1 MSSRSAGAL
10 LGLGLTVSWL
20 LGLVGAAT
28 AVEPQKFDPRQC
40 QTDDHSC
47 VQAWYKEYSTAIL
60 QEFRYYTGQEGFL
73 GEMLGDP
80 NETLQNSRLA
90 LLLVEGMTKY
100 SQWVVLTDDDAAEAA
115 GLDMVKYKAAT
126 GECREASSKMREALF
141 DLKGHRE
148 KVAIE
153 AKEYLKNAAVC
164 EKTFALAP
172 ARSKLRGNEVS
183 TGAAGSG
190 PMPIV
195 PVKPPRR

>member
-1 MSSRSAGAL
+1 M
-10 LGLGLTVSWL
+10 TVSWL
-20 LGLVGAAT
+20 LGLIGAAI

-60 QEFRYYTGQEGFL
+60 QEFRYYTGQEDFL
-73 GEMLGDP
+73 DEMLGDP
-80 NETLQNSRLA
+80 NQTLQNSRLA

-115 GLDMVKYKAAT
+115 GFDMAKYKAVI
-126 GECREASSKMREALF
+126 GECREASSKMRDALF

-148 KVAIE
+148 KVPIE

-164 EKTFALAP
+164 EKAFALTP
-172 ARSKLRGNEVS
+172 ARSKLRGNEAS